1 MKPALDTKGFI
12 ITFNNKEDVYVSPA
26 KSDIFL
32 SELLKINPN
41 IEILTN

>member
-12 ITFNNKEDVYVSPA
+12 ITYNKAEDVYVSPA
-26 KSDIFL
+26 KSDVFL

-41 IEILTN
+41 IEVLN